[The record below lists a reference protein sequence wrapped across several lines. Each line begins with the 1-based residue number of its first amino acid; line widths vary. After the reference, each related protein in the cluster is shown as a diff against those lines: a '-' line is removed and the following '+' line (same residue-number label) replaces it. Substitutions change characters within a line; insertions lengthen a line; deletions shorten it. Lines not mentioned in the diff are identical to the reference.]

1 MELVKLF
8 KINEL
13 VVYGNEGVC
22 SIEDIRQIDIDG
34 IDNSKPYY
42 ILNPI
47 YSPGKIVYAPID
59 TKVFMRAVI
68 SSEAAEKLIDQI
80 PNIGV
85 EEINNVSLRE
95 LNDFYK
101 SLLNSHK
108 CTDLFK
114 IIRTVY
120 AKEQD
125 ATKNKK
131 KLGQTDKNYMR
142 VAEELLHGE
151 FAAALGIPKEEVKHY
166 IENRVEK
173 RKYSM

>member
-1 MELVKLF
+1 MF

-22 SIEDIRQIDIDG
+22 KIEDIRKIDIAG
-34 IDNSKPYY
+34 IDNNKPYY

-47 YSPGKIVYAPID
+47 YSHGKVVYAPID
-59 TKVFMRAVI
+59 TKVYMRTVI
-68 SSEAAEKLIDQI
+68 SSEAAENLIDQI
-80 PNIGV
+80 SNIRV

-101 SLLNSHK
+101 SLLNSHR

-114 IIRTVY
+114 LIRTVY

-125 ATKNKK
+125 ASKNKK

-151 FAAALGIPKEEVKHY
+151 FAAALGIPKDEVKHY
-166 IENRVEK
+166 IENRVQE